1 MSVKNISI
9 LLIIFTFFS
18 GCFSKIPQANLYE
31 IGFLELPQNTQ
42 KKQKSIVLNL
52 AVSPKIASTKI
63 AYKTSTNSIA
73 YFAKNK
79 WVTPLDIITY
89 EVAQKSANALN
100 ISLLDSGEV
109 LLKID
114 ILDFYFDSTKEA
126 VVLNALVNFKDS
138 SFLNRQE
145 ISVREGDFSEIIKA
159 FEIALNKSFLE
170 IFSKVK

>member
-1 MSVKNISI
+1 MKNISI

-31 IGFLELPQNTQ
+31 IGFLELSQ
-42 KKQKSIVLNL
+42 KEQKEQKSIVLNL
-52 AVSPKIASTKI
+52 AVSQKIASTKI

-79 WVTPLDIITY
+79 WVTPLDIIAQ
-89 EVAQKSANALN
+89 EIAQKSANALS
-100 ISLLDSGEV
+100 IALLDSSET

-114 ILDFYFDSTKEA
+114 ILDFYFDVTKEA

-138 SFLNRQE
+138 SFLNKQE
-145 ISVREGDFSEIIKA
+145 VSVKKGDFGEIIKA
-159 FEIALNKSFLE
+159 FEIALNKSLLE
-170 IFSKVK
+170 IFSKVR

>member
-1 MSVKNISI
+1 MKNII
-9 LLIIFTFFS
+9 ILIIFTFFS

-63 AYKTSTNSIA
+63 AYKTSANSIA
-73 YFAKNK
+73 YFVKNK
-79 WVTPLDIITY
+79 WVEPLDIITY

>member
-1 MSVKNISI
+1 MKNISI